1 MVDEPETTPAGTAAA
16 DQTADNGWLYTR
28 DDWASAASRP
38 GDIPE
43 PYWDGERKGVRV
55 DNLIKSVSDTKA
67 KLAEVARQNKA
78 LASKQMAAPE
88 SYALNVGEGTVLAR
102 VDSPADHPLVASVT
116 KHFKALGAPQSVFD
130 AAVMAYNEHFEEAA
144 KAQFEEMVKRTGESD
159 PGRAAERVRERLD
172 GLHTRIGGLA
182 AKLFPTDEGRAKQ
195 VAETLKAWTFTAD
208 GADLVEKA
216 LAGELTRLAGPY
228 VAGPSGPGYKEAS
241 TVAEL
246 DRIIASEAYR
256 RGDPEAHRKAQEV
269 SQQLAVLRRA
279 ERG

>member
-1 MVDEPETTPAGTAAA
+1 MVDEPEITADGTAGA
-16 DQTADNGWLYTR
+16 DQVADNGWLYTR
-28 DDWASAASRP
+28 DDWASAESRP

-78 LASKQMAAPE
+78 LAAKQMSAPE

-102 VDSPADHPLVASVT
+102 VESPTDHPLVASVT

-130 AAVMAYNEHFEEAA
+130 AAVTAYNEHFEAA
-144 KAQFEEMVKRTGESD
+144 AQAQFEEMAKRTGESD

-172 GLHTRIGGLA
+172 GLHTRLAGLA
-182 AKLFPTDEGRAKQ
+182 AKLFPNDEGRAKQ
-195 VAETLKAWTFTAD
+195 VNETLKAWTFTAD

-228 VAGPSGPGYKEAS
+228 VAGPAGPAHKEAA

-246 DRIIASEAYR
+246 DKIIASEAYR
-256 RGDPEAHRKAQEV
+256 RGDPEARRKVEEV
-269 SQQLAVLRRA
+269 SQRIAALRQA
-279 ERG
+279 ARG